1 MLHPKRRI
9 RPAPLETGSA
19 DVVSLIDTYFN
30 AYNAARLREAC
41 QTFARMI
48 DEGATIGVSLSG
60 ALTPAGLSSV
70 LVPLIQRGYIDYISS
85 TGANLYHDLHFDL
98 GLPLYRGMPEVASG
112 AHDVKLRQ
120 DGIIRVYDVLFPADV
135 LYKTDEW
142 VYRVLQAPE
151 FAKRLSGSELHHLIG
166 KYALETAR
174 RVGVEKP
181 SLLAVAHEYDLP
193 VWVASPGD
201 STIGLNLSAIHTAF
215 PDKAPQVDPAMDVM
229 EMAAV
234 VLDAKRAKNGL
245 SGVLILG
252 GGAPKN
258 FLLQTEPQLQEI
270 LGVSEKGHDYFIQIT
285 DARPDTGGLSGAT
298 PAEAV
303 SWGKIDPDK
312 LPNTVVCYV
321 DSTVVLPLMASY
333 VLAKCKPRKPRRLMQ
348 RLPALV
354 EAMRDE
360 YRKTD
365 MFARYWSAGGE
376 VRKLATPK
384 KKAAARAEPAAGSP
398 AKGDGKASGKP
409 ATKVATKAAPQKPG
423 RPAPKRT
430 RS

>member
-1 MLHPKRRI
+1 LCYLRPAMLHPKRRI
-9 RPAPLETGSA
+9 LPAPLRKA
-19 DVVSLIDTYFN
+19 APDVAALIDTYFN

-48 DEGATIGVSLSG
+48 DEGATIGLSISG

-70 LVPLIQRGYIDYISS
+70 LVPLIEHGFVDYLSS

-98 GLPLYRGMPEVASG
+98 GLPLYRGQPEVASG
-112 AHDVKLRQ
+112 ALDVSLRK

-142 VYRVLQAPE
+142 VYRVMMAPE
-151 FAKRLSGSELHHLIG
+151 FGKRMSGAELHHKIG
-166 KYALETAR
+166 RYALETAR
-174 RVGVEKP
+174 KVGVKKP
-181 SLLAVAHEYDLP
+181 SLLAVCHQYDVP

-201 STIGLNLSAIHTAF
+201 STIGLNLAAIHTAD
-215 PDKAPQVDPAMDVM
+215 PERGPHVDPGADVT
-229 EMAAV
+229 EMSAL
-234 VLDAKRAKNGL
+234 VLDAKRQRNGL

-270 LGVSEKGHDYFIQIT
+270 LGVAEKGHDFFVQIT

-321 DSTVVLPLMASY
+321 DSTIALPLIAAY
-333 VLAKCKPRKPRRLMQ
+333 VQTRCKPRKPRRLYP

-354 EAMRDE
+354 EALRKE
-360 YRKTD
+360 YRKTEIY
-365 MFARYWSAGGE
+365 ARHWGNEPAKAGVASAGA
-376 VRKLATPK
+376 VARK
-384 KKAAARAEPAAGSP
+384 
-398 AKGDGKASGKP
+398 
-409 ATKVATKAAPQKPG
+409 

>member
-1 MLHPKRRI
+1 MLHAKRRI
-9 RPAPLETGSA
+9 RPAPLDA
-19 DVVSLIDTYFN
+19 ALPDVVHLIDTYFN

-41 QTFARMI
+41 HAFARMI
-48 DEGATIGVSLSG
+48 DAGATIGMSLSG

-70 LVPLIQRGYIDYISS
+70 IVPLLRAGFIDYISS

-98 GLPLYRGMPEVASG
+98 ALPLYRGTPDVISG

-142 VYRVLQAPE
+142 VYRVMMAPE
-151 FAKRLSGSELHHLIG
+151 FGKRMSGAELHHKIG

-174 RVGVEKP
+174 QRGVEKP
-181 SLLAVAHEYDLP
+181 SILAICHELDIP

-201 STIGLNLSAIHTAF
+201 STIGLNFSAIHTAD
-215 PDKAPQVDPAMDVM
+215 PGRGPHVDPGADVM
-229 EMAAV
+229 EMSAL

-245 SGVLILG
+245 SGVLIFG

-270 LGVSEKGHDYFIQIT
+270 LGVAEKGHDYFIQLT

-298 PAEAV
+298 PSEAV

-312 LPNTVVCYV
+312 LPDTVVCYV
-321 DSTVVLPLMASY
+321 DSTIAMPLVAAY
-333 VLAKCKPRKPRRLMQ
+333 VMTKCKPRKPRRLFQ
-348 RLPALV
+348 RLPELV
-354 EAMRDE
+354 ESLRAE
-360 YRKTD
+360 YRETPLY
-365 MFARYWSAGGE
+365 ARHWKAPSA
-376 VRKLATPK
+376 V
-384 KKAAARAEPAAGSP
+384 AAETSVGVGAG
-398 AKGDGKASGKP
+398 AGTGTRTKP
-409 ATKVATKAAPQKPG
+409 ARPSATKRTKNPS
-423 RPAPKRT
+423 KR
-430 RS
+430 R

>member
-1 MLHPKRRI
+1 MLHAKRRI
-9 RPAPLETGSA
+9 RPAPLSRGSA
-19 DVVSLIDTYFN
+19 DVAALIDTYFN

-48 DEGATIGVSLSG
+48 DSGATIGVSITG

-70 LVPLIQRGYIDYISS
+70 LVPLMEAGFIDYLSS

-112 AHDVKLRQ
+112 AHDVALRK

-142 VYRVLQAPE
+142 VYRVMMAPE
-151 FAKRLSGSELHHLIG
+151 FGKHMSGSELHHLIG

-174 RVGVEKP
+174 KMKVEKP
-181 SLLAVAHEYDLP
+181 SLLAIAHELDLP

-201 STIGLNLSAIHTAF
+201 STIGLNLSAIYTAD
-215 PDKAPQVDPAMDVM
+215 PERGPHVDPGADVM
-229 EMAAV
+229 EMAAM
-234 VLDAKRAKNGL
+234 VLDAKRRSGGL
-245 SGVLILG
+245 SGVVIFG

-312 LPNTVVCYV
+312 LPDTVVCYV
-321 DSTVVLPLMASY
+321 DSTIAMPLIASY
-333 VLAKCKPRKPRRLMQ
+333 VMARCKPRKPRRLYQ
-348 RLPALV
+348 RLPAMV
-354 EAMRDE
+354 EALRAE
-360 YRKTD
+360 YRKTELY
-365 MFARYWSAGGE
+365 ARHWG
-376 VRKLATPK
+376 
-384 KKAAARAEPAAGSP
+384 
-398 AKGDGKASGKP
+398 
-409 ATKVATKAAPQKPG
+409 KPG
-423 RPAPKRT
+423 RRDAKTAAAAVPRPKKLAGKR
-430 RS
+430 R

>member
-1 MLHPKRRI
+1 MIRSAPIMLHAKRRI
-9 RPAPLETGSA
+9 RPAPLSRGSA
-19 DVVSLIDTYFN
+19 DVATLIDTYFN

-41 QTFARMI
+41 QTLARMI
-48 DEGATIGVSLSG
+48 DGGATIGVSIAG

-70 LVPLIQRGYIDYISS
+70 LVPLMQAGFIDYLSS

-98 GLPLYRGMPEVASG
+98 GLPLYRGMPDVASG
-112 AHDVKLRQ
+112 AHDVALRK

-142 VYRVLQAPE
+142 VYRVLMAPE
-151 FAKRLSGSELHHLIG
+151 FGKRMSGSELHHLIG

-174 RVGVEKP
+174 KTGVDKP
-181 SLLAVAHEYDLP
+181 SLLAAAHDLDVP

-201 STIGLNLSAIHTAF
+201 STIGLNLSAITTAH
-215 PDKAPQVDPAMDVM
+215 PDRGPLLDPGLDVM
-229 EMAAV
+229 EMSAL
-234 VLDAKRAKNGL
+234 VLDAKRTAGGT
-245 SGVLILG
+245 SGVMIFG

-270 LGVSEKGHDYFIQIT
+270 LGISEAGHDYFIQIT

-303 SWGKIDPDK
+303 SWGKIDPEK
-312 LPNTVVCYV
+312 LPNTVVCYL
-321 DSTVVLPLMASY
+321 DSTVAMPLIASY
-333 VLAKCKPRKPRRLMQ
+333 VLARCKRRKPRRLYR
-348 RLPALV
+348 RLSEMV
-354 EAMRDE
+354 EALRRE

-365 MFARYWSAGGE
+365 LYARYWGKPE
-376 VRKLATPK
+376 K
-384 KKAAARAEPAAGSP
+384 AAGSKS
-398 AKGDGKASGKP
+398 AK
-409 ATKVATKAAPQKPG
+409 KVKK
-423 RPAPKRT
+423 PAPKRT